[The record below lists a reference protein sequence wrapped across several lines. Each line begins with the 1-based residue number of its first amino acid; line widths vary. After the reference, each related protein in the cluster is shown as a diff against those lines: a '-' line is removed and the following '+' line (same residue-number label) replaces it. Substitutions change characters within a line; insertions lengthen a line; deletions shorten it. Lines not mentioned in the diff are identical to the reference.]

1 MDLEKLDNT
10 ILELEQNSR
19 ELKDFVKVYS
29 EISQLKNDL
38 LNNAVQLQES
48 NKTIGK
54 VDKELTATLESYTKQ
69 LNKIDQLLEK
79 KIDELYKDNKS
90 FQKELDQLI
99 ISKLSQHKSD
109 IEVSVRNEGNQVE
122 RAIENALTSKFNA
135 LDAQLKENFCEHAK
149 KLKFLESLLYIA
161 IALGIGT
168 FVLRFLG

>member
-29 EISQLKNDL
+29 EISILKNDL

-48 NKTIGK
+48 NKALGK

-79 KIDELYKDNKS
+79 RIDELYKDNKG

-99 ISKLSQHKSD
+99 ISKLEKHKSD
-109 IEVSVRNEGNQVE
+109 IEVSVRNEGTQIQ
-122 RAIENALTSKFNA
+122 RATENALTSKFNS
-135 LDAQLKENFCEHAK
+135 LDAQLKENFREQAK
-149 KLKFLESLLYIA
+149 KLKYLETLLYAA
-161 IALGIGT
+161 IALGIGAI
-168 FVLRFLG
+168 VLRFVG